1 MERSVL
7 FRLNILTGGSSSGVH
22 HRACSLGLRRTVFS
36 SGDPGL
42 DGVEHALADLL
53 GVNLQDLNP
62 IFLGRRGA
70 GGGSEG
76 VGLYEAGGGG
86 GLVGGHGAVALGE
99 RGGRTEGLDEAVDD
113 GVAGTL
119 GRRPYAE
126 GGIIII
132 FLTFLT
138 KFKPKH
144 KFTSLPPSPPSL
156 PIIGH
161 LHLLKHPVHRTLHS
175 LSSKLGKILL
185 LKWGS
190 RAVLLVSS
198 PSAAEEC
205 YTKHDVAFAN
215 RPSLLAGKHF
225 HYNFTTVAAASYG
238 DHWRYLRRVMTLEF
252 FSSSRLAAF
261 AAVRQGEVRLL
272 LNQIMKKSKVEL
284 KSKFT
289 ELAFNVMTMTVVG
302 KRYFGEDVAD
312 DEEAKNFREVMR
324 EAVHLSAATNLGDFL
339 PVLQWMDATGLEKKM
354 VRLMKK
360 MDGFLQSLIE
370 ERRGILAAGFET
382 NGAELKKLM
391 IDNFLALQQT
401 DPQLYTDEIV
411 KGIILVLLV
420 AGTDTTSTT
429 LEWAMALL
437 LNHPG
442 AMAKLRAEIDTKT
455 GSDHRLLE
463 EQDLPNLNYLQNVI
477 TETYR
482 LYPSFPILVPH
493 ENSEDCVVGGF
504 DVPHHTMLVINA
516 WAIHRN
522 PEIWEDPEKFK
533 PERFEGWSGEGSEG
547 YKLIPF
553 GAGRRRCPGASLA
566 NKLVGLALG
575 SLVQSFEWERI
586 GEEEVDMSEGL
597 GLTMPRV
604 KPLEAICKPRPIML
618 SSITLPGFPVPL
630 NKALMHLTPLQAR
643 IKLIRA
649 KLHIASTKMNDNYTK
664 TVDM

>member
-1 MERSVL
+1 MEEQSP
-7 FRLNILTGGSSSGVH
+7 FFWYTTS
-22 HRACSLGLRRTVFS
+22 
-36 SGDPGL
+36 
-42 DGVEHALADLL
+42 ALIA
-53 GVNLQDLNP
+53 
-62 IFLGRRGA
+62 
-70 GGGSEG
+70 
-76 VGLYEAGGGG
+76 
-86 GLVGGHGAVALGE
+86 
-99 RGGRTEGLDEAVDD
+99 
-113 GVAGTL
+113 
-119 GRRPYAE
+119 
-126 GGIIII
+126 I
-132 FLTFLT
+132 FLTFLLT
-138 KFKPKH
+138 KIKPKP
-144 KFTSLPPSPPSL
+144 KFTNLPPSPPSI

-161 LHLLKHPVHRTLHS
+161 LHLLKHPVHRTLQS
-175 LSSKLGKILL
+175 LSSNLGKIILL
-185 LKWGS
+185 QWGS

-225 HYNFTTVAAASYG
+225 HYNFTTVAAAPYG
-238 DHWRYLRRVMTLEF
+238 DHWRNLRRIMTLEI

-261 AAVRQGEVRLL
+261 SSVRQGEVRLL
-272 LNQIMKKSKVEL
+272 LTQIMKKSKVEL

-302 KRYFGEDVAD
+302 KRYFGEDVAE

-324 EAVHLSAATNLGDFL
+324 EAVHLSAATNLEDFF
-339 PVLQWMDATGLEKKM
+339 PVLQWTDATGLEKKM

-370 ERRGILAAGFET
+370 ERRGILAAGFES
-382 NGAELKKLM
+382 NGQEVKKLM

-401 DPQLYTDEIV
+401 EPQLYTDEIV

-420 AGTDTTSTT
+420 AGTDTTSTA
-429 LEWAMALL
+429 LQWAMALL
-437 LNHPG
+437 LNHPD
-442 AMAKLRAEIDTKT
+442 AMEKLRAEIDTKI
-455 GSDHRLLE
+455 GPDHRVLK
-463 EQDLPNLNYLQNVI
+463 EQDLPNLSYLQNVI
-477 TETYR
+477 NETHR

-504 DVPHHTMLVINA
+504 DVPRHTMLVINA

-553 GAGRRRCPGASLA
+553 GAGRRGCPGAGLSNRLI
-566 NKLVGLALG
+566 GLALG

-618 SSITLPGFPVPL
+618 SST
-630 NKALMHLTPLQAR
+630 
-643 IKLIRA
+643 
-649 KLHIASTKMNDNYTK
+649 
-664 TVDM
+664 

>member
-1 MERSVL
+1 MKNMEEQSP
-7 FRLNILTGGSSSGVH
+7 FFWYTTTG
-22 HRACSLGLRRTVFS
+22 L
-36 SGDPGL
+36 
-42 DGVEHALADLL
+42 
-53 GVNLQDLNP
+53 
-62 IFLGRRGA
+62 
-70 GGGSEG
+70 
-76 VGLYEAGGGG
+76 
-86 GLVGGHGAVALGE
+86 
-99 RGGRTEGLDEAVDD
+99 
-113 GVAGTL
+113 
-119 GRRPYAE
+119 
-126 GGIIII
+126 III

-156 PIIGH
+156 TIIGH

-225 HYNFTTVAAASYG
+225 HYNFTTVAAASYS
-238 DHWRYLRRVMTLEF
+238 DHWRNLRRVMTLEF

-261 AAVRQGEVRLL
+261 SALRQGEVRLL

-302 KRYFGEDVAD
+302 KRYFGEDLAD
-312 DEEAKNFREVMR
+312 DEEAKNFREVIR

-477 TETYR
+477 NETYR

-604 KPLEAICKPRPIML
+604 KSLEAICKPRPIML
-618 SSITLPGFPVPL
+618 SS
-630 NKALMHLTPLQAR
+630 M
-643 IKLIRA
+643 
-649 KLHIASTKMNDNYTK
+649 
-664 TVDM
+664 

>member
-1 MERSVL
+1 MKKMEEQSP
-7 FRLNILTGGSSSGVH
+7 FFWYTTTG
-22 HRACSLGLRRTVFS
+22 F
-36 SGDPGL
+36 
-42 DGVEHALADLL
+42 
-53 GVNLQDLNP
+53 
-62 IFLGRRGA
+62 
-70 GGGSEG
+70 
-76 VGLYEAGGGG
+76 
-86 GLVGGHGAVALGE
+86 
-99 RGGRTEGLDEAVDD
+99 
-113 GVAGTL
+113 
-119 GRRPYAE
+119 
-126 GGIIII
+126 III

-238 DHWRYLRRVMTLEF
+238 DHWRNLRRVMTLEF
-252 FSSSRLAAF
+252 FSSSRLAEF
-261 AAVRQGEVRLL
+261 SAVRQGEVRLL

-618 SSITLPGFPVPL
+618 SS
-630 NKALMHLTPLQAR
+630 M
-643 IKLIRA
+643 
-649 KLHIASTKMNDNYTK
+649 
-664 TVDM
+664 